1 MMRRLIPKIFYSRMG
16 KRSNAVQ
23 ALLLLLVAC
32 GSVGTEPLPG
42 RPSHHVEGGFRNP
55 NPDFRRPSSLTRWSF
70 VVRRLWT
77 SSIAPRTFDAPRI
90 ANDGT
95 ALRAGVINP
104 SITWVGHSTLLV
116 QLDGLNVLTDPNWG
130 ERASPISW
138 AGPVRLSPPGLAFE
152 ELPRIDVVVI
162 SHDHYDHLNL
172 STVKHLAEAH
182 NPLFLVPLGLKA
194 WFADNGMSRV
204 EELDWWQER
213 EYRGVRFVCVPAQHF
228 SQRTL
233 WDGNTRLW
241 AAWAVLSRERRLYFS
256 GDTGYFAGF
265 KEIGKRLGPFDV
277 AAMAIGAYEPPEIM
291 KSVHLTP
298 EEAVQAFVDLNARTM
313 LGIHWGTFDLA
324 EEPLDEPPVRMLA
337 EIHRRGIGSDACLD
351 PQSRGNAPVV
361 KSPASRMVCSVKMEF
376 MGDSYRMFAPWLVRL
391 CARNVSF

>member
-1 MMRRLIPKIFYSRMG
+1 MMRRLVPRIFYSRMG

-23 ALLLLLVAC
+23 ALLFLLVAC

-42 RPSHHVEGGFRNP
+42 QPPHHVEGGFRNVDP
-55 NPDFRRPSSLTRWSF
+55 EFHRPSSWTRWSF

-77 SSIAPRTFDAPRI
+77 TSIAPRAFDAPRI
-90 ANDGT
+90 ANDGA
-95 ALRAGVINP
+95 ALRSGLVNP
-104 SITWVGHSTLLV
+104 SITWVGHATLLV
-116 QLDGLNVLTDPNWG
+116 QLDGLNFLTDPNWG

-138 AGPVRLSPPGLAFE
+138 AGPRRLSPPGLAFE
-152 ELPRIDVVVI
+152 NLPPIDVVVI
-162 SHDHYDHLNL
+162 SHDHYDHLDL
-172 STVKHLAEAH
+172 GTVKRLAEKH

-213 EYRGVRFVCVPAQHF
+213 EYRGLRFVCVPAQHF

-241 AAWAVLSRERRLYFS
+241 ATWAVLSGSDDSTSVAIPAISPASKRSANDSGRLTWRPWLS
-256 GDTGYFAGF
+256 A
-265 KEIGKRLGPFDV
+265 P
-277 AAMAIGAYEPPEIM
+277 MMPPEIM

-298 EEAVQAFVDLNARTM
+298 EEAVQAFVDLNARTL

-324 EEPLDEPPVRMLA
+324 EEPLDEPPGRMLA
-337 EIHRRGIGSDACLD
+337 EARRRGI
-351 PQSRGNAPVV
+351 
-361 KSPASRMVCSVKMEF
+361 ASEHAWILKVGETR
-376 MGDSYRMFAPWLVRL
+376 RW
-391 CARNVSF
+391 